1 MKLLKSIAV
10 TLIASILSAAFCFN
24 ASALVIYED
33 GFGFQINASKHTAT
47 LVGYSGGEDV
57 VNIPDY
63 FQGYPV
69 TVIDR
74 NAFSGNDIIREVVFS
89 GTNTTVEEYAFMNCG
104 SLETVYIPQNVVN
117 FGDRVF
123 ADCTALKT
131 VTMLSDTASLPDNMF
146 SGCVSLE
153 NLTVNENIREF
164 GYGCFNG
171 CSSLTNLD
179 FVTNGV
185 MLQSYAFNGT
195 GAESVVLSDSLLAVP
210 DYAFTNCPQLRS
222 VTIPESVIFIQP
234 NAFDWENI
242 TIRCCEGSY
251 AHTFAAEN
259 NIPYELIEDV
269 MLGDVNGDNRVNIN
283 DVTAI
288 QRHIAKIENLSDSS
302 LFAADVNQDGNV
314 IITDAT
320 TIQIHIA
327 GRSVPYPIG
336 KIVRK

>member
-1 MKLLKSIAV
+1 MKLLKSVAV
-10 TLIASILSAAFCFN
+10 TLIVSILSAAFCFN
-24 ASALVIYED
+24 ASALVIYD
-33 GFGFQINASKHTAT
+33 GGFGFEINASKHTAT
-47 LVGYSGGEDV
+47 LVGYSGDSET

-63 FQGYPV
+63 FHGYPV

-74 NAFSGNDIIREVVFS
+74 NAFSGNKTIREVVFS
-89 GTNTTVEEYAFMNCG
+89 NTNTTVEEYAFMNCD
-104 SLETVYIPQNVVN
+104 SLETVYIPENVVS

-123 ADCTALKT
+123 ADCTGLKT
-131 VTMLSDTASLPDNMF
+131 VAMLSDITAMPDNIF

-153 NLTVNENIREF
+153 NLTVSESIKEF

-179 FVTNGV
+179 FAANGV

-195 GAESVVLSDSLLAVP
+195 GAESVVLSDSLIAIP
-210 DYAFTNCPQLRS
+210 DYAFTNCLSLRS
-222 VTIPESVIFIQP
+222 VTIPESVILIQP

-242 TIRCCEGSY
+242 TIRCYEGSY
-251 AHTFAAEN
+251 AHNFAAEN

-288 QRHIAKIENLSDSS
+288 QRYIARIESLDASS
-302 LFAADVNQDGNV
+302 LFAADTDQDGNI

-320 TIQIHIA
+320 TIQIFIA

-336 KIVRK
+336 EFVRK